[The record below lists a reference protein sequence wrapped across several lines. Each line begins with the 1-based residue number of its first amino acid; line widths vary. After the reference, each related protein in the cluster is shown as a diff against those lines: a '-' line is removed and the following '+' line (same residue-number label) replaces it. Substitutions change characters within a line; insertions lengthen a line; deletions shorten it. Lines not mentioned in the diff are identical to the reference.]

1 MSVHIA
7 PDSSTWLQEF
17 TPYLN
22 GKRVKWPDL
31 HLNLLEGEV
40 CELTL
45 DYEYSWL
52 IGDPDAFIC
61 MEYVSGEAGQG
72 LVFDPPLGQELKM
85 AEGSTSLTWMITSAG
100 APSGSHILQ
109 FAIPRMGEMPKSPP
123 VPIAVLDIA
132 QELDIKF
139 DTFSPDVGGAA
150 YPCLGAEH
158 VFKLRA
164 KPGSPLVGSLVM
176 LEWEGE
182 TAESLGVTVTP
193 ALEKDLQLD
202 LEWLSWTLDCR
213 KSAKGGA
220 FSLRLK
226 MTRGDGLVFQ
236 PLVMMVLA
244 HNLVRAVTWREE
256 IELGNGDTMIQHG
269 IRATSRFTEGLARGV
284 QVTVQ
289 RSNSSEPSYATT
301 SHLGEVLV
309 NTLLGVRVELTI
321 YNRYDGS
328 VV

>member
-1 MSVHIA
+1 MTKPTDSI
-7 PDSSTWLQEF
+7 DSSTWLQEF

-123 VPIAVLDIA
+123 VPIAVLNIA

-139 DTFSPDVGGAA
+139 DTFSLDVGGAA
-150 YPCLGAEH
+150 YPCHGASH
-158 VFKLRA
+158 RLTIAPKAGSRLLDKKIKLQMIGNA
-164 KPGSPLVGSLVM
+164 
-176 LEWEGE
+176 
-182 TAESLGVTVTP
+182 LGVGFEPPLADEHLLTSHGVAWNIDCLKTTENVGFTFRLIV
-193 ALEKDLQLD
+193 AETGQEATLATMQL
-202 LEWLSWTLDCR
+202 
-213 KSAKGGA
+213 G
-220 FSLRLK
+220 
-226 MTRGDGLVFQ
+226 
-236 PLVMMVLA
+236 
-244 HNLVRAVTWREE
+244 HNLVTVERWE
-256 IELGNGDTMIQHG
+256 IERSRWPDIVWFQKYLRASSAFLKKPVKGVPVDKAATGFFKNTDANG
-269 IRATSRFTEGLARGV
+269 EV
-284 QVTVQ
+284 
-289 RSNSSEPSYATT
+289 TT
-301 SHLGEVLV
+301 SITTSDGRLV
-309 NTLLGVRVELTI
+309 VVNK
-321 YNRYDGS
+321 YDGTI
-328 VV
+328 V